1 MSLETEVL
9 NLIEKPINEMGYINV
24 SVSFTKEKGT
34 YFLRVLV
41 DKDEPISLDDI
52 IAINDKISPL
62 LDEADLIKDE
72 YMLDVS
78 SYGIEKK
85 IDVNSLEKYVGK
97 YINIHLTN
105 PYKGENY
112 LEGDLVSVTKDEIT
126 LSYRI
131 KTRKV
136 DAVIDR
142 KTIDKARLAIKF

>member
-9 NLIEKPINEMGYINV
+9 KLIEKPINEMGYINV

-78 SYGIEKK
+78 SYGAEKK
-85 IDVNSLEKYVGK
+85 IDVNSLEKYVGR

-136 DAVIDR
+136 DAIVDR

>member
-1 MSLETEVL
+1 
-9 NLIEKPINEMGYINV
+9 MGYINV

-78 SYGIEKK
+78 SYGAEKK
-85 IDVNSLEKYVGK
+85 IDVNSLEKYVGR

-136 DAVIDR
+136 DAIVDR

>member
-9 NLIEKPINEMGYINV
+9 KLIEKPINEMGYINV
-24 SVSFTKEKGT
+24 SVSFAKEKGT

-78 SYGIEKK
+78 SYGAEKK
-85 IDVNSLEKYVGK
+85 IDVNSLEKYVGR

-136 DAVIDR
+136 DATVDR
-142 KTIDKARLAIKF
+142 KVIDKARLAIKF